1 MKREEIGFNAG
12 KIWHY
17 LNSKNDF
24 VDLLELKFNLRLTN
38 SELYLAIGWLAKE
51 DKLIFTKEGNKLKLK
66 LK

>member
-12 KIWHY
+12 KIWNY
-17 LNSKNDF
+17 LSSKNDF

-51 DKLIFTKEGNKLKLK
+51 DKLIFIKEGNKLKLK